1 MCAGAGSLP
10 PLFLDGPKST
20 TTTRATF
27 ACRNQLRSHFRN
39 GNPLFSGWATLS
51 TAATG
56 ASTDAGRHALGPEH
70 TPPRASLALRRCTCM
85 RPWRLFRKR
94 RCRARPYLTHGKVR
108 NGGMQLATR
117 FSETGFSTRT
127 HVLPPLFD
135 LGGRG
140 VRKLFFRKPPR
151 HCAARVRMVSRG
163 AGTLNPSRIG
173 ARAAVEAVSV
183 VHDVHYVA

>member
-1 MCAGAGSLP
+1 MVQNRSHR
-10 PLFLDGPKST
+10 S
-20 TTTRATF
+20 RATF
-27 ACRNQLRSHFRN
+27 ATRNQLRSRIRT
-39 GNPLFSGWATLS
+39 GAALLAASATLS
-51 TAATG
+51 TPATG

-117 FSETGFSTRT
+117 FSEISFSTRT
-127 HVLPPLFD
+127 HLRTPLFD

-140 VRKLFFRKPPR
+140 SKKKKSETAATLCRAGPNGLWRRRHAESKPLR
-151 HCAARVRMVSRG
+151 CACGGRG
-163 AGTLNPSRIG
+163 R
-173 ARAAVEAVSV
+173 
-183 VHDVHYVA
+183 

>member
-1 MCAGAGSLP
+1 MVQNRSHR
-10 PLFLDGPKST
+10 S
-20 TTTRATF
+20 RATF
-27 ACRNQLRSHFRN
+27 ATRNQLRSRIRT
-39 GNPLFSGWATLS
+39 GAALLAASATLS
-51 TAATG
+51 TPATG

-117 FSETGFSTRT
+117 FSEVSFSTRT
-127 HVLPPLFD
+127 HVLPPPFRPWRK
-135 LGGRG
+135 GGP
-140 VRKLFFRKPPR
+140 KTFFRKPPR
-151 HCAARVRMVSRG
+151 HCAALVRMVSGG